1 MKLTEHRYFPYLI
14 MIIPPLLW
22 AGNFIVGKAVSD
34 QHAPLGLSFWRW
46 FLASILF
53 VPFAARSMWEQRSVI
68 RDSFWQITL
77 LALLSVSL
85 FNSLAYISLQYT
97 TATNATLLNSFI
109 PIFILIISSL
119 FFKEHISGKQI
130 LGVGISLLGVIAIL
144 TKLDQEI
151 LLSLQINKG
160 DLWML
165 LASLDWA
172 LYSILLKYLRPKVLS
187 PVPFLGTLLILGTAM
202 ILPAYLINPFAE
214 PSIILN
220 RDMVLALLYIAIFPS
235 IISYLVWNYG
245 MKRLGAAVGGQ
256 YIHLMPLFGSV
267 MAVLF
272 LGEAI
277 QLFHIVGALLIGL
290 GLWLSL
296 HISKT
301 QQPEAA

>member
-1 MKLTEHRYFPYLI
+1 
-14 MIIPPLLW
+14 
-22 AGNFIVGKAVSD
+22 
-34 QHAPLGLSFWRW
+34 
-46 FLASILF
+46 
-53 VPFAARSMWEQRSVI
+53 
-68 RDSFWQITL
+68 
-77 LALLSVSL
+77 
-85 FNSLAYISLQYT
+85 
-97 TATNATLLNSFI
+97 
-109 PIFILIISSL
+109 
-119 FFKEHISGKQI
+119 
-130 LGVGISLLGVIAIL
+130 
-144 TKLDQEI
+144 
-151 LLSLQINKG
+151 
-160 DLWML
+160 
-165 LASLDWA
+165 
-172 LYSILLKYLRPKVLS
+172 
-187 PVPFLGTLLILGTAM
+187 M

-220 RDMVLALLYIAIFPS
+220 RNMVLALLYIAIFLS